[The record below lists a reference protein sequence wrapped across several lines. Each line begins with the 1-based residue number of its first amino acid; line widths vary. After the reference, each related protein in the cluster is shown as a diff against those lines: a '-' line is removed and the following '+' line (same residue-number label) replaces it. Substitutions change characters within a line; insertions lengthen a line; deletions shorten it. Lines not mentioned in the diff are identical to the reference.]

1 MRITRGQ
8 LRRIIREELDR
19 LSEQH
24 DLAFILEDFPLL
36 LKEEEGVDI
45 DVDVDR
51 DFRAGQS
58 DHIAHLDAA
67 IDPTYRQSHQR
78 ALKRKQSDYFTKHG
92 SRESMLQHGRVFG
105 DCGAPGIVL
114 PHPGDIDL
122 TRGAGDRDALK
133 IWEYVIEVHG
143 SPSVA
148 SAGFEAFL
156 GGEDIAW
163 WATEKAS
170 IKYGGRLARK
180 FIPYVGWVES
190 GADFLNAIQIYM
202 RSVSEGFCDLMRDM
216 DKSYW
221 DDDADPIPLS
231 KWRSKYPGYLALI
244 TQFCLTELNKSPI
257 GAGQTLVQA
266 GWLPAL
272 DANAYRQEIEM
283 HIETKLAAR
292 EEKVA
297 EEDWFNQAV
306 FTKQEELPDVGS

>member
-24 DLAFILEDFPLL
+24 DLTFILEDFPLL

-78 ALKRKQSDYFTKHG
+78 ALKRKQSDFFTKHG
-92 SRESMLQHGRVFG
+92 HPHVAAGHGRVFG
-105 DCGAPGIVL
+105 DCGPPGVMPPRPSARL
-114 PHPGDIDL
+114 D
-122 TRGAGDRDALK
+122 RGAGDRDALRV
-133 IWEYVIEVHG
+133 WEHVIEVHG
-143 SPSVA
+143 SPSFA
-148 SAGFEAFL
+148 SASIEGFL
-156 GGEDIAW
+156 GIEDIGWEALQR
-163 WATEKAS
+163 S
-170 IKYGGRLARK
+170 IKSAGGTFARRW
-180 FIPYVGWVES
+180 IPWVGWVET
-190 GADFLNAIQIYM
+190 AEDVHATFQIYK

-216 DKSYW
+216 DDSYW
-221 DDDADPIPLS
+221 DADTSPIPLS
-231 KWRSKYPGYLALI
+231 KWRSKYPGYLVLI
-244 TQFCLTELNKSPI
+244 TQFCLTKLNKSPT
-257 GAGQTLVQA
+257 GAAQTLVQA
-266 GWLPAL
+266 GWLDPS
-272 DANAYRQEIEM
+272 DANAYRQEIETAK
-283 HIETKLAAR
+283 ETKLAAR